1 MDFELLEKM
10 KVEDLNDY
18 LKIRGLKVTGTKKE
32 LVDRVFAAVEN
43 GVQPVKKVVE
53 TESDLI
59 TDYKNNLKI
68 DDFPIP
74 DPFKIPHG
82 WMEEDEG
89 MTFWPMLSYPDI
101 FNFLMFYPSELGSKD
116 LSDYKNSKAYSYYKS
131 GWLQPL
137 QYHNLSGSKYCFI
150 RGQCRKYQSIKD
162 SFHKLWIILEKTAK
176 TRTCHCTCMA
186 GIGETCNHVAAAMCR
201 VEAAVRIGLTNP
213 TCTSNASEWMPSR
226 KTIQPKRI
234 NI

>member
-82 WMEEDEG
+82 WMEEHER
-89 MTFWPMLSYPDI
+89 MAFWPMLSYPDV
-101 FNFLMFYPSELGSKD
+101 FNFLMFYPSELARKD
-116 LSDYKNSKAYSYYKS
+116 LSVYKNSKAYSYNKS

-137 QYHNLSGSKYCFI
+137 QYHNLSGSKYCII
-150 RGQCRKYQSIKD
+150 RGECRKSQSIKD
-162 SFHKLWIILEKTAK
+162 PFHKLWIILEKTAK
-176 TRTCHCTCMA
+176 IRTWHCACMV
-186 GIGETCNHVAAAMCR
+186 GNQERNHVAATMYH
-201 VEAAVRIGLTNP
+201 VEAALRIVLTNP
-213 TCTSNASEWMPSR
+213 SSTSKANEWLQIEKLLNR
-226 KTIQPKRI
+226 KR
-234 NI
+234 